1 MDDWK
6 LYRTRFLA
14 KAKRLEQS
22 CTITDVSGRLQR
34 GEPGDY
40 LVEAPEGSLRIAPAH
55 VFEDIYVEFEAA
67 DIPLEVA
74 IPGHSRR
81 ARGVE

>member
-6 LYRTRFLA
+6 LNRTRFLA

-22 CTITDVSGRLQR
+22 FTITDVSGRLQR

-40 LVEAPEGSLRIAPAH
+40 LVEASDGSQRIAPAH
-55 VFEDIYVEFEAA
+55 VFEDIYVEFETA
-67 DIPLEVA
+67 DIPLARAAPV
-74 IPGHSRR
+74 HYRR
-81 ARGVE
+81 PRV